1 MPSHMVVPTTDG
13 LRQLLSE
20 EEATC
25 RQLLETV
32 YEERAAIRTVDITR
46 FHDINC
52 RRLAILERLETA
64 ADARHRLVQDVA
76 RLHGLSQDTSLHQ
89 LVDHLQKTSSDI
101 LACYQSYLTQA
112 KAVRDEIKHN
122 AGLIEG
128 IRGVIDQ
135 ALSVSSSLGEGQE
148 LYTAGG
154 QSIAVGRTS
163 VLIHQQ
169 G

>member
-1 MPSHMVVPTTDG
+1 MPSQTVVSTTDQ
-13 LRQLLSE
+13 LRRLLSE

-25 RQLLETV
+25 RQLLDTV

-52 RRLAILERLETA
+52 RRLAILEALQTI
-64 ADARHRLVQDVA
+64 ADTRHRLVQEVV
-76 RLHGLSQDTSLHQ
+76 RHHGLPQDTSLHQ
-89 LVDHLQKTSSDI
+89 LVDHLQATSAGLS
-101 LACYQSYLTQA
+101 ACYQSYLTQA
-112 KAVRDEIKHN
+112 KTVRDEIKHN

-135 ALSVSSSLGEGQE
+135 ALSGGPSTGEGHE
-148 LYTAGG
+148 LYTSGG
-154 QSIAVGRTS
+154 RSVAVGRLNL
-163 VLIHQQ
+163 LIHQQ

>member
-1 MPSHMVVPTTDG
+1 MPLHMVVSTTDR
-13 LRQLLSE
+13 LRQLLCE

-32 YEERAAIRTVDITR
+32 YEERTAIRTVDITR

-52 RRLAILERLETA
+52 RRLSILEVLETI
-64 ADARHRLVQDVA
+64 ADARHRLVQELA

-89 LVDHLQKTSSDI
+89 LVDHLRTTSPEL
-101 LACYQSYLTQA
+101 LACYQGYLTQA
-112 KAVRDEIKHN
+112 KTVRDEIKHN

-128 IRGVIDQ
+128 IRGVINQ
-135 ALSVSSSLGEGQE
+135 ALSVGSPLGEGHE

-154 QSIAVGRTS
+154 QSVAVGRTN
-163 VLIHQQ
+163 VLIHQ
-169 G
+169 